1 MGPRPGGAGAEKRLR
16 RGPVTVVDLFGM
28 TLDFVQR
35 ALPDPRTALLL
46 APPLALVGLGAAALA
61 SWLRVGRN
69 VRTPYTRK
77 IFHFVIFT
85 TAALLQ
91 ATMGLPAVT
100 VFGSLV
106 SLIVLYAVWRGEGY
120 PFYEALAR
128 QTDAPHRTLFV
139 LVPLVTTALGGLAA
153 NIFFPAHAYLG
164 YLVGGWGDA
173 IGEPVGTR
181 YGRHRY
187 SVPSLAGVRATRSL
201 EGSAAVTL
209 MGFLAATLALLAGG
223 VAPSTAFTVGALCGM
238 AGALVEAVS
247 THGLDNLT
255 VQLTAAGVAAY
266 WLS

>member
-1 MGPRPGGAGAEKRLR
+1 M
-16 RGPVTVVDLFGM
+16 DLLGL
-28 TLDFVQR
+28 TLGFLQR
-35 ALPDPRTALLL
+35 ALPDPRTALVLALPLL
-46 APPLALVGLGAAALA
+46 AVGLGAAALA
-61 SWLRVGRN
+61 GWLRVKKE

-85 TAALLQ
+85 TAAVLQ
-91 ATMGLPAVT
+91 ATLGLPAVT

-106 SLIVLYAVWRGEGY
+106 SLIVLHAVWRGEGY
-120 PFYEALAR
+120 PLYEALAR

-139 LVPLVTTALGGLAA
+139 LVPLVTTAVGGLAA
-153 NIFFPAHAYLG
+153 NIFFPSHAYLG

-201 EGSAAVTL
+201 EGSAAVL
-209 MGFLAATLALLAGG
+209 FMGLLAATLALLAAG
-223 VAPSTAFTVGALCGM
+223 VAPATAFKVGALCGL

-247 THGLDNLT
+247 SHGLDNLT

-266 WLS
+266 WLPS